1 MDKFLGDFLGLME
14 RGVVALEQIA
24 SSIGYRGVEVD
35 KLPKKSAPIPSEYDV
50 EPSPDDA
57 PVKKKGRPRKVVEEA
72 PVEEAVE
79 AAPVEKT
86 APVEEGF
93 FEPDDAPATTFTV
106 DDVKAAVTA
115 AQAACPIDDVKAT
128 FLANSFGAPKI
139 SALDPAHYAG
149 VIAAMNALIK
159 K

>member
-35 KLPKKSAPIPSEYDV
+35 KLPKKSASIPSEYDV
-50 EPSPDDA
+50 EPSADDV
-57 PVKKKGRPRKVVEEA
+57 PVKKRGRPRKVVEEA

-79 AAPVEKT
+79 TAPP

-93 FEPDDAPATTFTV
+93 FEPDDAPVTTFTV

-128 FLANSFGAPKI
+128 FLANSHGAPKI

-149 VIAAMNALIK
+149 VIAAMNALIQK
-159 K
+159 

>member
-24 SSIGYRGVEVD
+24 SSIGYRGIEVD

-57 PVKKKGRPRKVVEEA
+57 PVKKKGRPRKEA

-93 FEPDDAPATTFTV
+93 FEPDDAPVTTFTV
-106 DDVKAAVTA
+106 DDVKAATTA
-115 AQAACPIDDVKAT
+115 AQAACPLDDVKAT
-128 FLANSFGAPKI
+128 FLANSHGAPKI
-139 SALDPAHYAG
+139 SALDPVHYAG
-149 VIAAMNALIK
+149 VIAAMNALIQK
-159 K
+159 

>member
-72 PVEEAVE
+72 VE

-93 FEPDDAPATTFTV
+93 FEPDDAPVTTFTV

-139 SALDPAHYAG
+139 SALDPTHYAG